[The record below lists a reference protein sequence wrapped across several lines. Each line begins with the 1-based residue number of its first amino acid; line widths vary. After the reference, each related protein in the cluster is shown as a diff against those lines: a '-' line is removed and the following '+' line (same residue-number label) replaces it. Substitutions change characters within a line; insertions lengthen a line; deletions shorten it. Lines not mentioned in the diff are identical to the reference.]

1 MSEEKILMEMWKSFC
16 EKYLQGEKLITP
28 YRDPNR
34 LKKEIDFELA
44 GESKNPVERQLYEI
58 LEKSS
63 VFSPSSQDPN
73 LMGYLYANPDLVGII
88 GDWFVTL
95 VNTNVH
101 TYDASPVFTMA
112 EHVVSRNLAQL
123 SGFDSNADGV
133 FCPGGSYSNMLAI
146 FMAKKNALRRGARL
160 EQLVLFTS
168 EHSHYSIDKSAA
180 LTGILKENVRKI
192 ECDKLGR
199 MNVEKLQFEID
210 NSVSNNQ
217 FPFMVC
223 ATAGT
228 TVLGSIDPINSIA
241 ELLKD
246 FTNIWLHVDG
256 ALCGPVLLSDK
267 HRNLLKGIENAD
279 SFSWDFHKA
288 LGAPI
293 LCSILLASNGTHL
306 KKMFNVQDDY
316 LFHNDSI
323 NDELDMGKKTLQ
335 CGRRGD
341 AYKLWLMFKIRGF
354 KYYRD
359 FIDQIFSRTKHIIKL
374 LKNLQDVWLVND
386 SPDSWNVCFW
396 YIPKEIEGFKS
407 IEECGDHEKRIID
420 EATKRIY
427 QYFKIHNVA
436 QINFASLNG
445 EPACLRLN
453 LAGGKNSIK
462 NIENSIRAIRSIGLM
477 LTSELDQLIIS
488 GGDER
493 LRVNKK
499 GYNQYFS
506 SPYPN
511 PLQISRS
518 SCTSSTIKESEFNR
532 LNELMKEIKDGRI
545 SFQQAMMNVHDRIR
559 KILKVN
565 DNISVI
571 TIPSGTDL
579 EYAAMITAKAS
590 FGVDNDLLNI
600 ITGEEEIG
608 SNSAIAANGILFS
621 DKAPTGKVFESN
633 TQLEGIG
640 KVEVV
645 KISLRD
651 PDTKKPLDQKKWW
664 FSRIEK
670 MLKKT
675 NTTTL
680 LHIVESSKLG
690 HRIDLMGEI
699 EDLIAQYS
707 KRLLIVIDACQS
719 RTDIRRIRQY
729 LRLGC
734 MVMITGS
741 KFEQS
746 PPFCG
751 ALIVPS
757 KITTNL
763 NVEALEEIPSYL
775 KHLISIYDI
784 SGPIKNLFERHLH
797 NWMNIGLM
805 LRWTVGLDNW
815 ERYRK
820 NDEETRNIRIQ
831 EWVEGV
837 ISEIGK
843 YKSLKLFSGGE
854 YQPGSIGDTNTII
867 SIQMFRDG
875 IPLNIDSAKRVYH
888 YMAKD
893 ITNMIP
899 EKLVNNKTQIN
910 TLSTK
915 YIIGQPVDL
924 GKFAVVRIALGA
936 RLVSRMVD
944 INLESEFQHDRNL
957 LQKLNLILIFFE
969 EINNK

>member
-1 MSEEKILMEMWKSFC
+1 MLMDIWKSFS
-16 EKYLQGEKLITP
+16 EKYLQGKELLTAYSAP
-28 YRDPNR
+28 DG
-34 LKKEIDFELA
+34 LKGEINFELA
-44 GESKNPVERQLYEI
+44 DENNNPVEKQLTDI

-63 VFSPSSQDPN
+63 IFSPWSQDPN
-73 LMGYLYANPDLVGII
+73 LMGYLYANPDLIGII

-112 EHVVSRNLAQL
+112 EHAVSGKLAQL
-123 SGFDSNADGV
+123 SGFDSNADGI

-146 FMAKKNALRRGARL
+146 FMAKKKALSRGAGL

-168 EHSHYSIDKSAA
+168 EQSHYSIDKSAA
-180 LTGILKENVRKI
+180 LTGILKENVRQVK
-192 ECDKLGR
+192 CDKFGR
-199 MNVEKLQFEID
+199 MNDDQLKIEIEKSLSD
-210 NSVSNNQ
+210 NQ

-246 FTNIWLHVDG
+246 YADIWLHVDG
-256 ALCGPVLLSDK
+256 ALCGAVLLSEK
-267 HRNLLKGIENAD
+267 HRYLLNGIEKTD

-293 LCSILLASNGTHL
+293 LCSILLASNGAHL
-306 KKMFNVQDDY
+306 KNMFNVQDDY

-323 NDELDMGKKTLQ
+323 NDELEIGRKTLQ

-354 KYYRD
+354 KYYSN
-359 FIDQIFSRTKHIIKL
+359 FVDQVFSRTKHIVSV
-374 LKNLQDVWLVND
+374 LKTLQDVWLVND
-386 SPDSWNVCFW
+386 TPDSWNVCFW
-396 YIPKEIEGFKS
+396 YIPKALEDFKS
-407 IEECGDHEKRIID
+407 IEECGDHEKKVID
-420 EATKRIY
+420 RATKKIY
-427 QYFKIHNVA
+427 QYLKVHNVA
-436 QINFASLNG
+436 QINFASLND
-445 EPACLRLN
+445 EPAFLRLN
-453 LAGGKNSIK
+453 LAGSKNTTK
-462 NIENSIRAIRSIGLM
+462 NIENSIRAILSIGLM
-477 LTSELDQLIIS
+477 LTSELDQLLIS

-493 LRVNKK
+493 LKVNQK

-506 SPYPN
+506 SPYPQ
-511 PLQISRS
+511 PMQISRS
-518 SCTSSTIKESEFNR
+518 SCTSSTIKTSEFNR
-532 LNELMKEIKDGRI
+532 LSELMTEIKDGRI

-559 KILKVN
+559 NILKVN
-565 DNISVI
+565 DTISII
-571 TIPSGTDL
+571 TVPSGTDI
-579 EYAAMITAKAS
+579 EYAAIMTAKAY
-590 FGVDNDLLNI
+590 FGINKDLLNI

-608 SNSAIAANGILFS
+608 SKSAIAANGRLFS
-621 DKAPTGKVFESN
+621 DKAPTGRMFEAD
-633 TQLEGIG
+633 TPLEGIG
-640 KVEVV
+640 KVDVV

-651 PDTKKPLDQKKWW
+651 PNTKKPLDQKKWW
-664 FSRIEK
+664 VNRIEK
-670 MLKKT
+670 LLKKS
-675 NTTTL
+675 NTITL
-680 LHIVESSKLG
+680 LHIFESSKLG
-690 HRIDLMGEI
+690 YRIDLMGEI
-699 EDLIAQYS
+699 EDLIAHHA

-757 KITTNL
+757 KITSRL
-763 NVEALEEIPSYL
+763 NGEPLKQLPSYL
-775 KHLISIYDI
+775 KHLISDYDI
-784 SGPIKNLFERHLH
+784 SGPIKNLFDGHLQ

-815 ERYRK
+815 EKYRK
-820 NDEETRNIRIQ
+820 NDEETRTIYIKK
-831 EWVEGV
+831 WVEGV

-843 YKSLKLFSGGE
+843 YKNLKLFGGGE
-854 YQPGSIGDTNTII
+854 YQPGSVGDTNTII
-867 SIQMFRDG
+867 SIQMLHDG
-875 IPLNIDSAKRVYH
+875 RPLNIDWAKRVYR

-893 ITNMIP
+893 ITDIIP
-899 EKLVNNKTQIN
+899 ETLIDNKIQRSI
-910 TLSTK
+910 LSTS

-924 GKFAVVRIALGA
+924 NKFAVVRIALGA

-944 INLESEFQHDRNL
+944 TNLESEFQHDRDL
-957 LQKLNLILIFFE
+957 LQKLNLILHYFE
-969 EINNK
+969 EINER